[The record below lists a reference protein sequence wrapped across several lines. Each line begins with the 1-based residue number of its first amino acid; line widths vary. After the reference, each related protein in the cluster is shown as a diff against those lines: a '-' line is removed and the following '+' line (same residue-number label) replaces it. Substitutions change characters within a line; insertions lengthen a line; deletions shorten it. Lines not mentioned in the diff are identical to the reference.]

1 MKELLRHYA
10 EELNI
15 FNGYTRQFAQ
25 RYPETAGALHIA
37 GESCSDPQAAS
48 VIQSTALLTA
58 RIKRLIDSNFPQFTA
73 PMLEALYPHYLRP
86 IPASTIVQ
94 FDAGG
99 TQHSEARSTLARGI
113 SLTAPPLAGVKC
125 EFVSAYKVELAPIAI
140 GAVKF
145 SPHILAP
152 TGTALS
158 PGVNA
163 AISIVIESAAKTLS
177 LGELKL
183 PTLRVFVDGEPS
195 LRATLFDTLF
205 MRTRD
210 AFVQGDDAPHWHRLR
225 GTPICHVGFADDDAM
240 LPFCARSRQAFR
252 VLTEYFAYPDKFNFI
267 DIDLAA
273 LVAAL
278 PADCKRCTLHLGVA
292 SSSKD
297 ADAARLLGDLTSK
310 HLLLSCTPVI
320 NLFKRPGVAIQLDH
334 TTPDYPVLADTTHAA
349 GYEVH
354 TIDAVRV
361 IRSAQGKLASTAFL
375 PLYARSFDGLAADKG
390 NYYLTR
396 RSETLDAV
404 SPGHELRIALI
415 DPALTTA
422 DSDSPTLAT
431 DLHCTNRDLPAALG
445 YGQKPTDFTCTGF
458 AHEARVRVLRKP
470 SASYRFATAGDALWR
485 LIAHLTLD
493 YNALTHAGLD
503 DFHKMLTL
511 YQPPGSTTAHRFI
524 EGIVGLE
531 HGLVRSWLRTIPH
544 STLMPGIRIR
554 MTIDEDA
561 FTGRSIYLFAQVM
574 DQYFSLNAQQNC
586 YTELELISMQTGEPL
601 ILCPPHTAEPLRPS
615 SSAC

>member
-1 MKELLRHYA
+1 MKEILRHYA
-10 EELNI
+10 EELSI

-25 RYPETAGALHIA
+25 RYPETASALHIA
-37 GESCSDPQAAS
+37 GDSCSDPQAAS

-58 RIKRLIDSNFPQFTA
+58 RVKRLIDSNFPQFTA

-86 IPASTIVQ
+86 IPAHTIVQ
-94 FDAGG
+94 FDVGG
-99 TQHSEARSTLARGI
+99 TQHAELRSTLARGTP
-113 SLTAPPLAGVKC
+113 LTAPPMSDVKC
-125 EFVSAYKVELAPIAI
+125 EFITAYDVKLAPVVITTM
-140 GAVKF
+140 KF
-145 SPHILAP
+145 SPHISAP
-152 TGTALS
+152 TGTCLT

-163 AISIVIESAAKTLS
+163 GISVVIESTARTLGLS
-177 LGELKL
+177 EINL

-195 LRATLFDTLF
+195 LRAALIDTLF

-210 AFVQGDDAPHWHRLR
+210 AFVQDDSAPHWHRLR
-225 GTPICHVGFADDDAM
+225 STPLRHVGFADDEAM

-278 PADCKRCTLHLGVA
+278 PAGCKRCTLHLGVA
-292 SSSKD
+292 MLSKD
-297 ADAARLLGDLTSK
+297 ADAANLLGELSSK
-310 HLLLSCTPVI
+310 HLLLNCTPVI
-320 NLFKRPGVAIQLDH
+320 NLFKRPGVPIQLDH

-361 IRSAQGKLASTAFL
+361 MRAAHGKLTSTPFL
-375 PLYARSFDGLAADKG
+375 PLYARSFDGQATDKG

-396 RSETLDAV
+396 RSETLDSV

-415 DPALTTA
+415 DPAFTTA
-422 DSDSPTLAT
+422 DTDSPTLGT
-431 DLHCTNRDLPAALG
+431 DLHCTNRDVPSTLG
-445 YGQKPTDFTCTGF
+445 YGHRMTDFACNGF
-458 AHEARVRVLRKP
+458 PHEARVRVLRKP
-470 SASYRFATAGDALWR
+470 SASYRFATAGDSLWR

-493 YNALTHAGLD
+493 HNALNHAGLD

-524 EGIVGLE
+524 QGIVALE
-531 HGLVRSWLRTIPH
+531 HGFVRSWLRTIPR
-544 STLMPGIRIR
+544 STLMPGVRIR

-561 FTGRSIYLFAQVM
+561 FAGRSIYLFAQVM
-574 DQYFSLNAQQNC
+574 DQYFSANAQQNC
-586 YTELELISMQTGEPL
+586 YIELELISLQTGEPL

-615 SSAC
+615 SSGC